1 MLIRGT
7 TRLLGVLGN
16 PVAHSYS
23 PAMHNAAIERLGLDL
38 IYVPMKV
45 ETRGLKSCLNAV
57 RELDFLGV
65 NVTVPHKQNVMPYL
79 DEISEVSRMMGA
91 VNTIVKRDGKLFG
104 TTTDPEGFLAGFREA
119 GHSFDGKSVA
129 ILGNGGAARTIAFAL
144 FHLTKPKRVAIV
156 ARDPAKSQLLA
167 REIKAKL
174 DKDLETLALDQY
186 AKYADGFEVLVHTT
200 PVGMHPKTDES
211 LLPGEQLLSSQIV
224 YDLIYNPEETALL
237 RQARERGCHTV
248 GGLAMLVHQG
258 IASFKLWTGIDPNP
272 AFFYE
277 GIQTQKAA
285 AP

>member
-129 ILGNGGAARTIAFAL
+129 ILGNGGAARTIDHQMVQVESGAKVDWVATF
-144 FHLTKPKRVAIV
+144 TKRDSTGPVLVFVRRKVDADRVA
-156 ARDPAKSQLLA
+156 RHLQAKSI
-167 REIKAKL
+167 R
-174 DKDLETLALDQY
+174 
-186 AKYADGFEVLVHTT
+186 
-200 PVGMHPKTDES
+200 
-211 LLPGEQLLSSQIV
+211 
-224 YDLIYNPEETALL
+224 
-237 RQARERGCHTV
+237 
-248 GGLAMLVHQG
+248 
-258 IASFKLWTGIDPNP
+258 
-272 AFFYE
+272 
-277 GIQTQKAA
+277 AA
-285 AP
+285 ALHADASLPLDLAFQPEGPRFLEDPLTARVRTDSATKSLTSR